1 MLLSTFFYLGYSP
14 IAPGTVGTL
23 GAILLYMLISR
34 LDDALF
40 YLIFTIIFIFLSF
53 IVSKHAIEKF
63 GKEDPGEIVID
74 EVCGYMVSMFLIPFS
89 IINIALGFF
98 IFRLFDIVKPYPARK
113 LEKLPGGYGVVM
125 DDVAAGIYTNLL
137 LQLINY
143 FKLF

>member
-1 MLLSTFFYLGYSP
+1 
-14 IAPGTVGTL
+14 
-23 GAILLYMLISR
+23 MLISR